1 MSAQTCLPIS
11 PPFGAAHPAP
21 GAARSPLSSTAV
33 PDAASPQPA
42 ALPSADAQPSHGGSF
57 LGRLWRAYRQRRAD
71 AVLRN
76 LAHEMDAHMLKDV
89 GAPEWLVNQTAHEQS
104 LKRIT
109 HIDNLRW

>member
-1 MSAQTCLPIS
+1 MSAQTCLSIS
-11 PPFGAAHPAP
+11 QPFGVAQQAP
-21 GAARSPLSSTAV
+21 GATR
-33 PDAASPQPA
+33 SPQPSA
-42 ALPSADAQPSHGGSF
+42 ALPDVASPPPVAALPVDAQPPRTGGF
-57 LGRLWRAYRQRRAD
+57 LARLWRAYRQRRAA

-89 GAPEWLVNQTAHEQS
+89 GAPEWLVNQTTHEQS